1 MANSEVRGES
11 GAFLGREE
19 FSGLS
24 VFLRIIAHFGVFK
37 EVLSW

>member
-24 VFLRIIAHFGVFK
+24 VFFK
-37 EVLSW
+37 NNCSFWGI